1 FTGQPIPGNIIPS
14 SRLSAPGVAA
24 GSLYPVP
31 NSADP
36 QTNFV
41 ASPLA
46 DRHAIQFTIKT
57 DHTVWRG
64 SPLMFRYSF
73 SRDDRD
79 QPFPV
84 RGRNLPGFG
93 ISVLDQGHN
102 GAAGLTKALNA
113 RVFNELRIGV
123 NALRRENLP
132 QSAGTNGFAALGM
145 RAPALDGTDLG
156 FPTLAV

>member
-1 FTGQPIPGNIIPS
+1 MPIRDPFTGQPFPGNVIPP
-14 SRLSAPGVAA
+14 SRLSDAGQAA
-24 GSLYPVP
+24 ASLYPAP
-31 NSADP
+31 NNADP

-46 DRHAIQFTIKT
+46 ERTAFQFTVKT

-64 SPLMFRYSF
+64 SPLMLRYSF

-93 ISVLDQGHN
+93 ISVLDQGQN
-102 GAAGLTKALNA
+102 AAVGLTKALNA
-113 RVFNELRIGV
+113 RVFNELRVGF

-132 QSAGTNGFAALGM
+132 QSAGTNGFAASRHR
-145 RAPALDGTDLG
+145 RAAIGRS
-156 FPTLAV
+156 